1 MMKAI
6 LVPVDGSDSSTR
18 AMKFAIEIARG
29 HDDVVLHLLTVQAPI
44 ISGNVKRF
52 ISTEAINSY
61 YQEEGKKALMPAKL
75 LLDETGISC
84 EETIEVGPPAR
95 TIAEFAKKNH
105 CDLVVMGSRGLGAV
119 ASLVLGS
126 ITTKVLHLVDIPVT
140 LVK

>member
-18 AMKFAIEIARG
+18 AMKFAIEIAKG

-52 ISTEAINSY
+52 ISTEAIDSY
-61 YQEEGKKALMPAKL
+61 YQEEGQKALIPTKL
-75 LLDETGISC
+75 LRDEADISC

-95 TIAEFAKKNH
+95 TIAEFAKKHH
-105 CDLVVMGSRGLGAV
+105 CDLIVMGTRGLGAV